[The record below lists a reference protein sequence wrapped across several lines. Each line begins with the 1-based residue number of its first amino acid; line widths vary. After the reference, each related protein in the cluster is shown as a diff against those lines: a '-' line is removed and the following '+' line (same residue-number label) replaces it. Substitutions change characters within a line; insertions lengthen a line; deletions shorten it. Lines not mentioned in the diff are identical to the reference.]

1 MSEVKCEDV
10 PITGQNGK
18 ADIESQG
25 NLLEYNNITKSCTIG
40 ERHLGINLKVVNKK
54 LEYKNKFYKS
64 LPKKAHCNRYGIEKW
79 QDWFTIPYYFINNK
93 YQQATNEENK
103 RGSYSVSTCY
113 KYCEGEYVVKKNI
126 DKCESINT
134 FERGIYKEM
143 LMFDP
148 FAIICIICTKN
159 KPELYKNNGLGGSYE
174 YNLTQKHFV
183 LPDNIKKY
191 IERKVINN
199 FKWEN
204 IGQTRPSTGTEL
216 QNAVLSSA
224 LNSGEKKNI
233 IEITHDELIS
243 YGITNLDTDNYIAI
257 GEGEDVYYYK
267 PLDIMTAGQT
277 VDLITTEQ
285 KTAVYADIDAS
296 LTTAYE
302 LIVKYISDIV
312 SNEERN
318 DISIRNKIVNDVNRF
333 YDLFDSRD
341 KYYIEYLKK
350 IKSTDTPGFG
360 NYQGARFAYELAQ
373 HFKKNNASDAKYGVD
388 IKKADGV
395 AFSGV
400 GIEAVVEKYIRFLL
414 IYCCNLCFSDKYL
427 LRERLQNFTIIRDYE
442 KLQVKEADG
451 NKTGKYEPISEDEQS
466 ATETNESKTTNTFNI
481 NKEEITVF
489 EEYSYVFKYFK
500 NISILGPFLLLLLM
514 IIFLGYFI
522 LDRTLL
528 LGRFLTG
535 VNYIYLYIVN
545 MLMNLMYY
553 TANGIIWILGAII
566 INPIYTFG
574 LKIPYILFIIFSMF
588 ILFLVISAIPGLGFV
603 KDLAFMII
611 EFVYILIVQLV
622 MLFIQLIFI
631 MASYIMVSVPVTI
644 FIVYTMYKLTY
655 DQIGIITSPHLDF
668 NPFIS
673 SIIMIYF
680 KKMRNEYYINI
691 IDNHINLVEQYDI
704 KKATN

>member
-1 MSEVKCEDV
+1 MSEVDKCKDV
-10 PITGQNGK
+10 PITGQTGK
-18 ADIESQG
+18 PDIDSQG

-64 LPKKAHCNRYGIEKW
+64 LPKKAHCNMYGIERW

-113 KYCEGEYVVKKNI
+113 KYCDSKYVVKQNI

-148 FAIICIICTKN
+148 FAIICIICTKHDN
-159 KPELYKNNGLGGSYE
+159 GSTKKYMEPELKGSYV
-174 YNLTQKHFV
+174 YNLTNFV
-183 LPDNIKKY
+183 LPDNIADY
-191 IERKVINN
+191 IDKETPADN
-199 FKWEN
+199 
-204 IGQTRPSTGTEL
+204 
-216 QNAVLSSA
+216 
-224 LNSGEKKNI
+224 EKK
-233 IEITHDELIS
+233 
-243 YGITNLDTDNYIAI
+243 
-257 GEGEDVYYYK
+257 
-267 PLDIMTAGQT
+267 
-277 VDLITTEQ
+277 
-285 KTAVYADIDAS
+285 
-296 LTTAYE
+296 TAYTE
-302 LIVKYISDIV
+302 INTSVDDAYKLIVKYISDIV
-312 SNEERN
+312 DNKEHN

-350 IKSTDTPGFG
+350 IKATNSPGFG

-373 HFKKNNASDAKYGVD
+373 HFKKRNATDATYGVAITHTD
-388 IKKADGV
+388 PDVK
-395 AFSGV
+395 
-400 GIEAVVEKYIRFLL
+400 KYISFLL

-427 LRERLQNFTIIRDYE
+427 LRERLVNFSIIKSDE
-442 KLQVKEADG
+442 KLKEKDSTG
-451 NKTGKYEPISEDEQS
+451 NILSGKYEPISEDEPIV
-466 ATETNESKTTNTFNI
+466 AETNESTTTNTFNI

-500 NISILGPFLLLLLM
+500 NVSILGPFLLLLIM

-528 LGRFLTG
+528 LGGFLTG

-545 MLMNLMYY
+545 LLMNLMYY
-553 TANGIIWILGAII
+553 TANGIIWVLGAVI

-574 LKIPYILFIIFSMF
+574 LKIPYIFFIIFSMF
-588 ILFLVISAIPGLGFV
+588 ILFLVISAIPGLEFV

-655 DQIGIITSPHLDF
+655 EQIGIITSPHLDF

-680 KKMRNEYYINI
+680 QKMRNEYYINI
-691 IDNHINLVEQYDI
+691 IDNHIELINSVKPDEKTQPD
-704 KKATN
+704 

>member
-1 MSEVKCEDV
+1 MSEVDKCKDV
-10 PITGQNGK
+10 GIEGQDEE
-18 ADIESQG
+18 ALISEG

-40 ERHLGINLKVVNKK
+40 EKHLGNNLKVVNKK
-54 LEYKNKFYKS
+54 LEYENKFYKS
-64 LPKKAHCNRYGIEKW
+64 LPKKAHCNMYGIERW

-93 YQQATNEENK
+93 YQQATNEENR

-113 KYCEGEYVVKKNI
+113 EYCGGEYVVKKNI

-143 LMFDP
+143 LKFDP

-159 KPELYKNNGLGGSYE
+159 KPELYKEEAWVGSYE
-174 YNLTQKHFV
+174 YNLKQKHFV

-191 IERKVINN
+191 IERTLINN
-199 FKWEN
+199 LKWEN
-204 IGQTRPSTGTEL
+204 VGQTKPDTGTEL
-216 QNAVLSSA
+216 LQYPDLISA
-224 LNSGEKKNI
+224 LDKEKT
-233 IEITHDELIS
+233 EFTHQELDS
-243 YGITNLDTDNYIAI
+243 LDIKDLDIDNYIKGA
-257 GEGEDVYYYK
+257 ENYYK
-267 PLDIMTAGQT
+267 PVDRYTAEQK
-277 VDLITTEQ
+277 VDPITTFQ
-285 KTAVYADIDAS
+285 KDAAYADINAS
-296 LTTAYE
+296 VKAAYE
-302 LIVKYISDIV
+302 LIVNYISDIV

-350 IKSTDTPGFG
+350 IKSTNSPGFG
-360 NYQGARFAYELAQ
+360 NYQGAKFAYELAQ
-373 HFKKNNASDAKYGVD
+373 NFKKNAGAAEYGVT
-388 IKKADGV
+388 IKKADDSP
-395 AFSGV
+395 FSEE
-400 GIEAVVEKYIRFLL
+400 GIDVEVKKYIRFLL

-427 LRERLQNFTIIRDYE
+427 LRERLENFSIIKSDE
-442 KLQVKEADG
+442 KLKEKHTNGAILP
-451 NKTGKYEPISEDEQS
+451 GKYEPILEE
-466 ATETNESKTTNTFNI
+466 ESDDKEVPKESTTTNTFNV

-500 NISILGPFLLLLLM
+500 NVSILGPFLLLLIM

-522 LDRTLL
+522 LDRLLL

-545 MLMNLMYY
+545 LLMNLMYY
-553 TANGIIWILGAII
+553 TAINIIWFLGAVI
-566 INPIYTFG
+566 INPVFTFS
-574 LKIPYILFIIFSMF
+574 LKIPFILFNIFSMF
-588 ILFLVISAIPGLGFV
+588 ILLLVISAIPGLEFV

-622 MLFIQLIFI
+622 MLFFQLIFI
-631 MASYIMVSVPVTI
+631 MASYVMVSVPVTI
-644 FIVYTMYKLTY
+644 FIVYTMHQLTY
-655 DQIGIITSPHLDF
+655 EQIGIITNPNLDF

-680 KKMRNEYYINI
+680 QIMRNKYYINI
-691 IDNHINLVEQYDI
+691 IDNHIELINSVKPD
-704 KKATN
+704 KKTQPD

>member
-1 MSEVKCEDV
+1 MSEVDKCKDV
-10 PITGQNGK
+10 GIEGQDEE
-18 ADIESQG
+18 ALISEG

-40 ERHLGINLKVVNKK
+40 EKHLGNNLKVVNKK
-54 LEYKNKFYKS
+54 LEYENKFYKS
-64 LPKKAHCNRYGIEKW
+64 LPKKAHCNMYGIEKW

-103 RGSYSVSTCY
+103 KCSYSVSTCY
-113 KYCEGEYVVKKNI
+113 KYCGDEYVVKKNI

-143 LMFDP
+143 LKFDP

-159 KPELYKNNGLGGSYE
+159 KPELYKEGAWVGSYE
-174 YNLTQKHFV
+174 YNLKQKHFV

-191 IERKVINN
+191 IERTLINN
-199 FKWEN
+199 LKWEN
-204 IGQTRPSTGTEL
+204 VGQTKPDTGTEL
-216 QNAVLSSA
+216 ENSDLSSF
-224 LNSGEKKNI
+224 LDNEKT
-233 IEITHDELIS
+233 EFTHQELDS
-243 YGITNLDTDNYIAI
+243 LDIKDLDIDNYIKGA
-257 GEGEDVYYYK
+257 ENYYK
-267 PLDIMTAGQT
+267 PVDRYTAEQK
-277 VDLITTEQ
+277 VDPITTFQ
-285 KTAVYADIDAS
+285 KDAAYADINAS
-296 LTTAYE
+296 VKAAYE
-302 LIVKYISDIV
+302 LIVNYISDIV

-350 IKSTDTPGFG
+350 IKSTNSPGFG
-360 NYQGARFAYELAQ
+360 NYQGAKFAYELAQ
-373 HFKKNNASDAKYGVD
+373 NFKKNAGDAEYGVT
-388 IKKADGV
+388 IKKADDSP
-395 AFSGV
+395 FSEE
-400 GIEAVVEKYIRFLL
+400 GIDVEVKKYIRFLL

-427 LRERLQNFTIIRDYE
+427 LRERLVNFSIIKSDE
-442 KLQVKEADG
+442 KLKEKNSTG
-451 NKTGKYEPISEDEQS
+451 IILSGKYEPISEDEDGGE
-466 ATETNESKTTNTFNI
+466 ETNESTTTNTFNV

-500 NISILGPFLLLLLM
+500 NVSILGPFLLLLIM

-522 LDRTLL
+522 LDRLLL

-545 MLMNLMYY
+545 LLMNLMYY
-553 TANGIIWILGAII
+553 TAINIIWFLGAVI
-566 INPIYTFG
+566 INPVFTFS
-574 LKIPYILFIIFSMF
+574 LKIPFILFNIFSMF
-588 ILFLVISAIPGLGFV
+588 ILLLVISAIPGLEFV

-622 MLFIQLIFI
+622 MLFFQLIFI
-631 MASYIMVSVPVTI
+631 MASYMMVSVPVTI
-644 FIVYTMYKLTY
+644 FIVYTMHQLTY
-655 DQIGIITSPHLDF
+655 EQIGIITNPNLDF

-680 KKMRNEYYINI
+680 QKMRNKYYINI
-691 IDNHINLVEQYDI
+691 IDNHIELINSVKPD
-704 KKATN
+704 KKTQPD

>member
-1 MSEVKCEDV
+1 MSDVDKCEDV
-10 PITGQNGK
+10 GIEGQNGK
-18 ADIESQG
+18 ADIDSQG

-40 ERHLGINLKVVNKK
+40 EKHLGNNLKVVDNK

-64 LPKKAHCNRYGIEKW
+64 LPKKAHCNMYGIEKW

-113 KYCEGEYVVKKNI
+113 KYCEDKYVVKKNI

-134 FERGIYKEM
+134 FERGIYKEL

-159 KPELYKNNGLGGSYE
+159 DSTLYKNTGLVGSYE
-174 YNLTQKHFV
+174 YNLANFI
-183 LPDNIKKY
+183 LPNNIAKY
-191 IERKVINN
+191 IERQPLSITDTEK
-199 FKWEN
+199 
-204 IGQTRPSTGTEL
+204 TGAYT
-216 QNAVLSSA
+216 
-224 LNSGEKKNI
+224 
-233 IEITHDELIS
+233 
-243 YGITNLDTDNYIAI
+243 
-257 GEGEDVYYYK
+257 
-267 PLDIMTAGQT
+267 
-277 VDLITTEQ
+277 
-285 KTAVYADIDAS
+285 DIDTS
-296 LTTAYE
+296 VTTAYK
-302 LIVKYISDIV
+302 LIIKYISDIV

-350 IKSTDTPGFG
+350 IKATDSPGYG
-360 NYQGARFAYELAQ
+360 NYQGAKYAYELAQ

-395 AFSGV
+395 AFSTA
-400 GIEAVVEKYIRFLL
+400 GIEADEEKYIRFLL

-427 LRERLQNFTIIRDYE
+427 LRERLLNFTIIKDDE
-442 KLQVKEADG
+442 KLQVKDENG
-451 NKTGKYEPISEDEQS
+451 IKKIGKYEPILE
-466 ATETNESKTTNTFNI
+466 ESGGGADTKESTTTNTFNI

-535 VNYIYLYIVN
+535 VNYIYLYIIN
-545 MLMNLMYY
+545 LLMNIMHF
-553 TANGIIWILGAII
+553 TATNIIWFLGAVI
-566 INPIYTFG
+566 INPIFTFG
-574 LKIPYILFIIFSMF
+574 LKIPYIFFIIFSMF
-588 ILFLVISAIPGLGFV
+588 IIFLVISAIPGLGFV
-603 KDLAFMII
+603 KDLAFMIL
-611 EFVYILIVQLV
+611 EFVYILTVQLV
-622 MLFIQLIFI
+622 MIFIQLIFI

-655 DQIGIITSPHLDF
+655 KELGTITSPHLDF

-673 SIIMIYF
+673 SIIMINF

-691 IDNHINLVEQYDI
+691 IDNHIKLVEQS
-704 KKATN
+704 N

>member
-1 MSEVKCEDV
+1 MSEVDKCKDV
-10 PITGQNGK
+10 GIEGQDEE
-18 ADIESQG
+18 ALISEG

-40 ERHLGINLKVVNKK
+40 EKHLGNNLKVVNKK
-54 LEYKNKFYKS
+54 LEYENKFYKS
-64 LPKKAHCNRYGIEKW
+64 LPKKAHCNMYGIERW

-93 YQQATNEENK
+93 YQQATNEENR

-113 KYCEGEYVVKKNI
+113 EYCGGEYVVKKNI

-143 LMFDP
+143 LKFDP

-159 KPELYKNNGLGGSYE
+159 KPELYKEGAWVGSYE
-174 YNLTQKHFV
+174 YNLKQKHFV

-191 IERKVINN
+191 IERTLINN
-199 FKWEN
+199 LKWEN
-204 IGQTRPSTGTEL
+204 VGQTKPDTGTEL
-216 QNAVLSSA
+216 ENSDLSSF
-224 LNSGEKKNI
+224 LDNEKT
-233 IEITHDELIS
+233 EFTHQELDS
-243 YGITNLDTDNYIAI
+243 LDIKDLDIDNYIKGA
-257 GEGEDVYYYK
+257 ENYYK
-267 PLDIMTAGQT
+267 PVDRYTAEQK
-277 VDLITTEQ
+277 VDPITTFQ
-285 KTAVYADIDAS
+285 KDAAYADINAS
-296 LTTAYE
+296 VKAAYE
-302 LIVKYISDIV
+302 LIVNYISDIV

-350 IKSTDTPGFG
+350 IKSTNSPSFG
-360 NYQGARFAYELAQ
+360 NYQGAKFAYELAQ
-373 HFKKNNASDAKYGVD
+373 NFKKNAGDAEYGVT
-388 IKKADGV
+388 IKKADDSP
-395 AFSGV
+395 FSEE
-400 GIEAVVEKYIRFLL
+400 GIDVEVKKYIRFLL

-427 LRERLQNFTIIRDYE
+427 LRERLVNFSIIKSDE
-442 KLQVKEADG
+442 KLKEKNSTG
-451 NKTGKYEPISEDEQS
+451 IILSGKYEPISEDEDGGE
-466 ATETNESKTTNTFNI
+466 ETNESTTTNTFNV

-500 NISILGPFLLLLLM
+500 NVSILGPFLLLLIM

-522 LDRTLL
+522 LDRLLL

-545 MLMNLMYY
+545 LLMNLMYY
-553 TANGIIWILGAII
+553 TAINIIWFLGAVI
-566 INPIYTFG
+566 INPVFTFS
-574 LKIPYILFIIFSMF
+574 LKIPFILFNIFSMF
-588 ILFLVISAIPGLGFV
+588 ILLLVISAIPGLEFV

-622 MLFIQLIFI
+622 MLFFQLIFI
-631 MASYIMVSVPVTI
+631 MASYMMVSVPVTI
-644 FIVYTMYKLTY
+644 FIVYTMHQLTY
-655 DQIGIITSPHLDF
+655 EQIGIITNPNLDF

-680 KKMRNEYYINI
+680 QKMRNKYYINI
-691 IDNHINLVEQYDI
+691 IDNHIELINSVKPD
-704 KKATN
+704 KKTQPD

>member
-1 MSEVKCEDV
+1 MSEVDKCKDV
-10 PITGQNGK
+10 PITGQTK
-18 ADIESQG
+18 KEDIDSQG
-25 NLLEYNNITKSCTIG
+25 NLLEYNYITKSCTIG
-40 ERHLGINLKVVNKK
+40 EKHLGNNLKVVDNK

-64 LPKKAHCNRYGIEKW
+64 LPKKAHCNMYGIEKW

-103 RGSYSVSTCY
+103 KCSYSVSTCY
-113 KYCEGEYVVKKNI
+113 KYCGDEYVVKKNI

-143 LMFDP
+143 LKFDP

-159 KPELYKNNGLGGSYE
+159 KPELYKEGAWVGSYE
-174 YNLTQKHFV
+174 YNLKQKHFV

-191 IERKVINN
+191 IERTLINN
-199 FKWEN
+199 LKWEN
-204 IGQTRPSTGTEL
+204 VGQTKPDTGTEL
-216 QNAVLSSA
+216 ENSDLSSF
-224 LNSGEKKNI
+224 LDNEKT
-233 IEITHDELIS
+233 EFTHQELDS
-243 YGITNLDTDNYIAI
+243 LDIKDLDIDNYIKGA
-257 GEGEDVYYYK
+257 ENYYK
-267 PLDIMTAGQT
+267 PVDRYTAEQK
-277 VDLITTEQ
+277 VDPITTFQ
-285 KTAVYADIDAS
+285 KDAAYADINAS
-296 LTTAYE
+296 VKAAYE
-302 LIVKYISDIV
+302 LIVNYISDIV

-350 IKSTDTPGFG
+350 IKATDSPGFG

-373 HFKKNNASDAKYGVD
+373 NFKKSNATDATYGVT
-388 IKKADGV
+388 ITHADPDV
-395 AFSGV
+395 
-400 GIEAVVEKYIRFLL
+400 IKYIRFLL

-427 LRERLQNFTIIRDYE
+427 LRERLVNFSIIKSDE
-442 KLQVKEADG
+442 KLKEKNSTG
-451 NKTGKYEPISEDEQS
+451 IILSGKYEPISEDEDGGE
-466 ATETNESKTTNTFNI
+466 ETNESTTTNTFNV

-500 NISILGPFLLLLLM
+500 NVSILGPFLLLLIM

-522 LDRTLL
+522 LDRLLL

-545 MLMNLMYY
+545 LLMNLMYY
-553 TANGIIWILGAII
+553 TAINIIWFLGAVI
-566 INPIYTFG
+566 INPVFTFS
-574 LKIPYILFIIFSMF
+574 LKIPFILFNIFSMF
-588 ILFLVISAIPGLGFV
+588 ILLLVISAIPGLEFV

-622 MLFIQLIFI
+622 MLFFQLIFI
-631 MASYIMVSVPVTI
+631 MASYMMVSVPVTI
-644 FIVYTMYKLTY
+644 FIVYTMHQLTY
-655 DQIGIITSPHLDF
+655 EQIGIITNPNLDF

-680 KKMRNEYYINI
+680 QKMRNKYYINI
-691 IDNHINLVEQYDI
+691 IDNHIELINSVKPD
-704 KKATN
+704 KKTQPD

>member
-1 MSEVKCEDV
+1 MSEVDKCKDV
-10 PITGQNGK
+10 GIEGQDEE
-18 ADIESQG
+18 ALISEG

-40 ERHLGINLKVVNKK
+40 EKHLGNNLKVVNKK
-54 LEYKNKFYKS
+54 LEYENKFYKS
-64 LPKKAHCNRYGIEKW
+64 LPKKAHCNMYGIERW

-93 YQQATNEENK
+93 YQQATNEENR

-113 KYCEGEYVVKKNI
+113 EYCGGEYVVKKNI

-143 LMFDP
+143 LKFDP

-159 KPELYKNNGLGGSYE
+159 KPELYKEGAWVGSYE
-174 YNLTQKHFV
+174 YNLKQKHFV

-191 IERKVINN
+191 IERTLINN
-199 FKWEN
+199 LKWEN
-204 IGQTRPSTGTEL
+204 VGQTKPDTGTEL
-216 QNAVLSSA
+216 ENSDLSSF
-224 LNSGEKKNI
+224 LDNEKT
-233 IEITHDELIS
+233 EFTHQELDS
-243 YGITNLDTDNYIAI
+243 LDIKDLDIDNYIKGA
-257 GEGEDVYYYK
+257 ENYYK
-267 PLDIMTAGQT
+267 PVDRYTAEQK
-277 VDLITTEQ
+277 VDPITTFQ
-285 KTAVYADIDAS
+285 KDAAYADINAS
-296 LTTAYE
+296 VKAAYE
-302 LIVKYISDIV
+302 LIVNYISDIV

-350 IKSTDTPGFG
+350 IKSTNSPGFG

-373 HFKKNNASDAKYGVD
+373 NFKKNAGDAEYGVT
-388 IKKADGV
+388 IKKADDSP
-395 AFSGV
+395 FSEE
-400 GIEAVVEKYIRFLL
+400 GIDVEVKKYIRFLL

-427 LRERLQNFTIIRDYE
+427 LRERLVNFSIIKSDE
-442 KLQVKEADG
+442 KLKEKNSTG
-451 NKTGKYEPISEDEQS
+451 IILSGKYEPISEDEDGGE
-466 ATETNESKTTNTFNI
+466 ETNESTTTNTFNV

-500 NISILGPFLLLLLM
+500 NVSILGPFLLLLIM

-522 LDRTLL
+522 LDRLLL

-545 MLMNLMYY
+545 LLMNLMYY
-553 TANGIIWILGAII
+553 TAINIIWFLGAVI
-566 INPIYTFG
+566 INPVFTFS
-574 LKIPYILFIIFSMF
+574 LKIPFILFNIFSMF
-588 ILFLVISAIPGLGFV
+588 ILLLVISAIPGLEFV

-622 MLFIQLIFI
+622 MLFFQLIFI
-631 MASYIMVSVPVTI
+631 MASYMMVSVPVTI
-644 FIVYTMYKLTY
+644 FIVYTMHQLTY
-655 DQIGIITSPHLDF
+655 EQIGIITNPNLDF

-680 KKMRNEYYINI
+680 QKMRNKYYINI
-691 IDNHINLVEQYDI
+691 IDNHIELINSVKPD
-704 KKATN
+704 KKTQPD

>member
-1 MSEVKCEDV
+1 MSEVDKCKDV

-18 ADIESQG
+18 PDIDSQG
-25 NLLEYNNITKSCTIG
+25 NLLEYNYITKSCTIG
-40 ERHLGINLKVVNKK
+40 ERHLGNNLKVVNKK
-54 LEYKNKFYKS
+54 LEYENKFYKS
-64 LPKKAHCNRYGIEKW
+64 LPKKAHCNMYGIERW

-93 YQQATNEENK
+93 YQQATNEENR

-113 KYCEGEYVVKKNI
+113 EYCGGEYVVKKNI

-143 LMFDP
+143 LKFDP

-159 KPELYKNNGLGGSYE
+159 KPELYKEGAWVGSYE
-174 YNLTQKHFV
+174 YNLKQKHFV

-191 IERKVINN
+191 IERTLINN
-199 FKWEN
+199 LKWEN
-204 IGQTRPSTGTEL
+204 VGQTKPDTGTEL
-216 QNAVLSSA
+216 ENSDLSSF
-224 LNSGEKKNI
+224 LDNEKT
-233 IEITHDELIS
+233 EFTHQELDS
-243 YGITNLDTDNYIAI
+243 LDIKDLDIDNYIKGA
-257 GEGEDVYYYK
+257 ENYYK
-267 PLDIMTAGQT
+267 PVDRYTAEQK
-277 VDLITTEQ
+277 VDPITTFQ
-285 KTAVYADIDAS
+285 KDAAYADINAS
-296 LTTAYE
+296 VKAAYE
-302 LIVKYISDIV
+302 LIVNYISDIV

-350 IKSTDTPGFG
+350 IKSTNSPGFG
-360 NYQGARFAYELAQ
+360 NYQGAKFAYELAQ
-373 HFKKNNASDAKYGVD
+373 NFKKNAGDAEYGVT
-388 IKKADGV
+388 IKKADDSP
-395 AFSGV
+395 FSEE
-400 GIEAVVEKYIRFLL
+400 GIDVEVKKYIRFLL

-427 LRERLQNFTIIRDYE
+427 LRERLVNFSIIKSDE
-442 KLQVKEADG
+442 KLKEKNSTG
-451 NKTGKYEPISEDEQS
+451 IILSGKYEPISEDEDGGE
-466 ATETNESKTTNTFNI
+466 ETNESTTTNTFNV

-500 NISILGPFLLLLLM
+500 NVSILGPFLLLLIM

-522 LDRTLL
+522 LDRLLL

-545 MLMNLMYY
+545 LLMNLMYY
-553 TANGIIWILGAII
+553 TAINIIWFLGAVI
-566 INPIYTFG
+566 INPVFTFS
-574 LKIPYILFIIFSMF
+574 LKIPFILFNIFSMF
-588 ILFLVISAIPGLGFV
+588 ILLLVISAIPGLEFV

-622 MLFIQLIFI
+622 MLFFQLIFI
-631 MASYIMVSVPVTI
+631 MASYMMVSVPVTI
-644 FIVYTMYKLTY
+644 FIVYTMHQLTY
-655 DQIGIITSPHLDF
+655 EQIGIITNPNLDF

-680 KKMRNEYYINI
+680 QKMRNKYYINI
-691 IDNHINLVEQYDI
+691 IDNHIELINSVKPD
-704 KKATN
+704 KKTQPD

>member
-1 MSEVKCEDV
+1 MSEVDKCKDV

-18 ADIESQG
+18 SDIDSQG

-40 ERHLGINLKVVNKK
+40 ERHLGNNLKVVNKK

-64 LPKKAHCNRYGIEKW
+64 LPKKAHCNMYGIERW

-113 KYCEGEYVVKKNI
+113 KYCDSKYVVKQNI

-148 FAIICIICTKN
+148 FAIICIICTKHDN
-159 KPELYKNNGLGGSYE
+159 GSTKKYMEPELKGSYV
-174 YNLTQKHFV
+174 YNLTNFV
-183 LPDNIKKY
+183 LPDNIADY
-191 IERKVINN
+191 IDKETPADN
-199 FKWEN
+199 
-204 IGQTRPSTGTEL
+204 
-216 QNAVLSSA
+216 
-224 LNSGEKKNI
+224 EKK
-233 IEITHDELIS
+233 
-243 YGITNLDTDNYIAI
+243 
-257 GEGEDVYYYK
+257 
-267 PLDIMTAGQT
+267 
-277 VDLITTEQ
+277 
-285 KTAVYADIDAS
+285 
-296 LTTAYE
+296 TAYTE
-302 LIVKYISDIV
+302 INTSVDDAYKLIVKYISDIV
-312 SNEERN
+312 DNKEHN

-350 IKSTDTPGFG
+350 IKATNSPGFG

-373 HFKKNNASDAKYGVD
+373 HFKKRNATDATYGVAITHTD
-388 IKKADGV
+388 PDVK
-395 AFSGV
+395 
-400 GIEAVVEKYIRFLL
+400 KYISFLL

-427 LRERLQNFTIIRDYE
+427 LRERLVNFSIIKSDE
-442 KLQVKEADG
+442 KLKEKDSTG
-451 NKTGKYEPISEDEQS
+451 NILSGKYEPISEDEPIV
-466 ATETNESKTTNTFNI
+466 AETNESTTTNTFNI

-500 NISILGPFLLLLLM
+500 NVSILGPFLLLLIM

-528 LGRFLTG
+528 LGGFLTG

-545 MLMNLMYY
+545 LLMNLMYY
-553 TANGIIWILGAII
+553 TANGIIWVLGAVI

-574 LKIPYILFIIFSMF
+574 LKIPYIFFIIFSMF
-588 ILFLVISAIPGLGFV
+588 ILFLVISAIPGLEFV

-655 DQIGIITSPHLDF
+655 EQIGIITSPHLDF

-680 KKMRNEYYINI
+680 QKMRNEYYINI
-691 IDNHINLVEQYDI
+691 IDNHIELINSVKPDEKTQPD
-704 KKATN
+704 

>member
-1 MSEVKCEDV
+1 MSEVDKCKDV
-10 PITGQNGK
+10 GIEGQTGK
-18 ADIESQG
+18 PDIDIQG

-64 LPKKAHCNRYGIEKW
+64 LPKKAHCNMYGIERW

-103 RGSYSVSTCY
+103 RGSYSVSKCY
-113 KYCEGEYVVKKNI
+113 KYCDDKYVVKKNI
-126 DKCESINT
+126 DKCESIDT

-159 KPELYKNNGLGGSYE
+159 KPELYINNGLGGSYE
-174 YNLTQKHFV
+174 YNLKQKHFV

-191 IERKVINN
+191 IERTLINN
-199 FKWEN
+199 LKWEN
-204 IGQTRPSTGTEL
+204 VGQTKPNTGTEL
-216 QNAVLSSA
+216 QNPDLISA
-224 LNSGEKKNI
+224 LNSKKT
-233 IEITHDELIS
+233 EFTHEELNS
-243 YGITNLDTDNYIAI
+243 FGITNLDADNYIKV
-257 GEGEDVYYYK
+257 GEGNDVYYYK
-267 PLDIMTAGQT
+267 PVDSMTAGQK
-277 VDLITTEQ
+277 VDHITAGQKNAAYTEIDVSV
-285 KTAVYADIDAS
+285 AV
-296 LTTAYE
+296 AYD

-312 SNEERN
+312 DNKERN

-350 IKSTDTPGFG
+350 IKATASPGFG

-373 HFKKNNASDAKYGVD
+373 HFKTGNDDTAKYGISIEYSEDTDV
-388 IKKADGV
+388 KKYL
-395 AFSGV
+395 
-400 GIEAVVEKYIRFLL
+400 EFLL

-427 LRERLQNFTIIRDYE
+427 LRERLENFSIIEGGE
-442 KLQVKEADG
+442 KLHKKNEPNVF
-451 NKTGKYEPISEDEQS
+451 EPIPENVS
-466 ATETNESKTTNTFNI
+466 AAETNESTTTNTFNV

-500 NISILGPFLLLLLM
+500 NVSILGPFLLLLIM

-522 LDRTLL
+522 LDRLLL
-528 LGRFLTG
+528 LGGFLTG

-545 MLMNLMYY
+545 LLMNLMFF
-553 TANGIIWILGAII
+553 TATRIIWVLGAII
-566 INPIYTFG
+566 INPIYMFS
-574 LKIPYILFIIFSMF
+574 LKIPFIILTIFGAFIVLLGISM
-588 ILFLVISAIPGLGFV
+588 VPGLSSV
-603 KDLAFMII
+603 KDFAFMIL
-611 EFVYILIVQLV
+611 EFVYIFIVQLV

-644 FIVYTMYKLTY
+644 FIVYAMFKLTY

-680 KKMRNEYYINI
+680 QKMRNEYYINF
-691 IDNHINLVEQYDI
+691 IDNHIKLVDNIMI

>member
-1 MSEVKCEDV
+1 MSEVDKCKDV

-18 ADIESQG
+18 SDIDSQG

-40 ERHLGINLKVVNKK
+40 ERHLGNNLKVVNKK

-64 LPKKAHCNRYGIEKW
+64 LPKKAHCNMYGIERW

-113 KYCEGEYVVKKNI
+113 KYCKSKYVVKQNI

-148 FAIICIICTKN
+148 FAIICIICTKHDN
-159 KPELYKNNGLGGSYE
+159 GSTKKYMEPELKGSYV
-174 YNLTQKHFV
+174 YNLTNFV
-183 LPDNIKKY
+183 LPDNIADY
-191 IERKVINN
+191 IDKETPADN
-199 FKWEN
+199 
-204 IGQTRPSTGTEL
+204 
-216 QNAVLSSA
+216 
-224 LNSGEKKNI
+224 EKK
-233 IEITHDELIS
+233 
-243 YGITNLDTDNYIAI
+243 
-257 GEGEDVYYYK
+257 
-267 PLDIMTAGQT
+267 
-277 VDLITTEQ
+277 
-285 KTAVYADIDAS
+285 
-296 LTTAYE
+296 TAYTE
-302 LIVKYISDIV
+302 INTSVDDAYKLIVKYISDIV
-312 SNEERN
+312 DNKEHN

-350 IKSTDTPGFG
+350 IKATNSPGFG

-373 HFKKNNASDAKYGVD
+373 HFKKRNATDATYGVAITHTD
-388 IKKADGV
+388 PDVK
-395 AFSGV
+395 
-400 GIEAVVEKYIRFLL
+400 KYISFLL

-427 LRERLQNFTIIRDYE
+427 LRERLVNFSIIKSDE
-442 KLQVKEADG
+442 KLKEKDSTG
-451 NKTGKYEPISEDEQS
+451 NILSGKYEPISEDEPIV
-466 ATETNESKTTNTFNI
+466 AETNESTTTNTFNI

-500 NISILGPFLLLLLM
+500 NVSILGPFLLLLIM

-528 LGRFLTG
+528 LGGFLTG

-545 MLMNLMYY
+545 LLMNLMYY
-553 TANGIIWILGAII
+553 TANGIIWVLGAVI

-574 LKIPYILFIIFSMF
+574 LKIPYIFFIIFSMF
-588 ILFLVISAIPGLGFV
+588 ILFLVISAIPGLEFV

-655 DQIGIITSPHLDF
+655 EQIGIITSPHLDF

-680 KKMRNEYYINI
+680 QKMRNEYYINI
-691 IDNHINLVEQYDI
+691 IDNHIELINSVKPDEKTQPD
-704 KKATN
+704 